1 MDTASALYQQLANL
15 VPVLLLAAGLVFG
28 LWLTHR
34 LVIVRRQDLGAEAVL
49 PRQLLLLLLSVAAV
63 IAVILMFPMS
73 DTTRGQVLSLLGVVL
88 TGVIAL
94 SSTTFVSNM
103 MAGLMLRMIK
113 SFRPGDFIHI
123 GEKFGRVTE
132 RGLFHTEI
140 QTEDRDLATFPNLYL
155 ITNPVTVVHS
165 TGTVISAT
173 LSLSY
178 DIAHAELEPLM
189 KRAAEQAGLQDP
201 FVLIT
206 DLGDFSVSYRVAGF
220 LPEVKTL
227 VTARSNLR
235 KQLLDVL
242 HGAGIEV
249 LSPTYMA
256 QRPVEVGEPVIPD
269 PYHQNAAVSA
279 TTSASVAAAEEE
291 STPED
296 IMFAK
301 AEEISTKEDIKD
313 EIARVHE
320 QIIELAKLA
329 QTMSDEEDEIASK
342 RIIGMERYISM
353 LNLRLNEIDK
363 KK

>member
-1 MDTASALYQQLANL
+1 MDKANELYQQMANL
-15 VPVLLLAAGLVFG
+15 VPVLLVAAALMFG

-34 LVIVRRQDLGAEAVL
+34 FVIARHQDLGAEAVL
-49 PRQLLLLLLSVAAV
+49 PRQLMLLLLSIVAIV
-63 IAVILMFPMS
+63 IIILMFPMS
-73 DTTRGQVLSLLGVVL
+73 DSTRGQVLSLLGVVI
-88 TGVIAL
+88 TAVIAL

-155 ITNPVTVVHS
+155 VTNPVTVVHS
-165 TGTVISAT
+165 AGTIISAT

-178 DIAHAELEPLM
+178 DVAHAELEPLM

-206 DLGDFSVSYRVAGF
+206 ELGDFSVSYRVAGF

-227 VTARSNLR
+227 VTARSSLR
-235 KQLLDVL
+235 KHVLDVL
-242 HGAGIEV
+242 HGAGIEI
-249 LSPTYMA
+249 LSPSYMA
-256 QRPVEVGEPVIPD
+256 QRPVATDEPIIPD
-269 PYHQNAAVSA
+269 PIHQEHAA
-279 TTSASVAAAEEE
+279 VAAAVTAEDE
-291 STPED
+291 SKPED

-301 AEEISTKEDIKD
+301 AEEISTREEIKD
-313 EIARVHE
+313 EITRVRE
-320 QIIELAKLA
+320 EIIELAKAA
-329 QTMSDEEDEIASK
+329 QGMTDEEDEIAGK
-342 RIIGMERYISM
+342 RIIGMERYIGM
-353 LNLRLNEIDK
+353 LQQRLEEMDK
-363 KK
+363 KS

>member
-1 MDTASALYQQLANL
+1 MDKANELYQQLASL
-15 VPVLLLAAGLVFG
+15 VPVLLVAAGLMFG

-34 LVIVRRQDLGAEAVL
+34 LVIARHQHLGAEAVL
-49 PRQLLLLLLSVAAV
+49 PRQLMLLLLSIVAIIV
-63 IAVILMFPMS
+63 IVLMFPMS
-73 DTTRGQVLSLLGVVL
+73 DNTRGQVLSLLGVVL
-88 TGVIAL
+88 TAVIAI

-123 GEKFGRVTE
+123 GDKFGRVTE

-165 TGTVISAT
+165 TGTIISAT
-173 LSLSY
+173 LSLGY
-178 DIAHAELEPLM
+178 DVAHAELEPLM
-189 KRAAEQAGLQDP
+189 KRAAEQASLQDP

-206 DLGDFSVSYRVAGF
+206 ELGDFSVSYRVAGF

-235 KQLLDVL
+235 KQVLDVL
-242 HGAGIEV
+242 HGAGIEI

-256 QRPVEVGEPVIPD
+256 QRPVTADEPVIPD
-269 PYHQNAAVSA
+269 PYHQSN
-279 TTSASVAAAEEE
+279 VAAAVATAPTEEE
-291 STPED
+291 NKPED

-301 AEEISTKEDIKD
+301 AEEISTREEIKD
-313 EIARVHE
+313 EIIRVRE
-320 QIIELAKLA
+320 EIIELAKAA
-329 QTMSDEEDEIASK
+329 QDMTEEEDEIAGK
-342 RIIGMERYISM
+342 RIIGMERYINM
-353 LNLRLNEIDK
+353 LQLRLDDMDK
-363 KK
+363 KS